1 MTKGCNYNL
10 RKRKPKLT
18 ENVESSASSTP
29 PTKKKQK
36 NSKPKK
42 SSQTSQ
48 KKTKKISQTSQKK
61 TKKRTVA
68 RKYKKPKTKEDLFT
82 PLVEDVQDEIISFID
97 VPDLISLGQTNKH
110 FYDFTKRN
118 KCWEKLLVDLFK
130 VRFEKD
136 PGVTRYPICTTPL
149 PLALSERPVRPSE
162 FLPWFLDWL
171 KYYEVQ
177 SQIQR
182 TDFNNDEEAQDALNE
197 AYSCMDMEHPF
208 IYSLLDSDTFRQ
220 FACYSNVEEIPE
232 EMKSKPNNKWL
243 FVTSGGTLPITL
255 KEYYEKVAK
264 LYAKCHRDKNEQE
277 VDGMNQRNR
286 CFHCHQ
292 KFWHC
297 RCRKSTKGFWT
308 RISKIPAPGFEGL
321 PKIPLFSDTM
331 DKLMQENHA
340 YTSDKF

>member
-1 MTKGCNYNL
+1 MTTGCKYNL
-10 RKRKPKLT
+10 RKRKPKLLDSA
-18 ENVESSASSTP
+18 ESSASATP

-48 KKTKKISQTSQKK
+48 KKTKR
-61 TKKRTVA
+61 RTVA
-68 RKYKKPKTKEDLFT
+68 RVYKKPKTKEDLFT
-82 PLVEDVQDEIISFID
+82 PLVEDTQVEITSFID
-97 VPDLISLGQTNKH
+97 IPDLFSLGQTNKH
-110 FYDFTKRN
+110 FYDFTKSN

-136 PGVTRYPICTTPL
+136 PGITRCDYICTTPL
-149 PLALSERPVRPSE
+149 PLALSKRPVRPSE

-182 TDFNNDEEAQDALNE
+182 TNFNNDGEAQDALNDAIYE
-197 AYSCMDMEHPF
+197 SGIFIEHPF
-208 IYSLLDSDTFRQ
+208 LDSLLGSDTFRQ
-220 FACYSNVEEIPE
+220 FAFYSNVEEIPE

-243 FVTSGGTLPITL
+243 FVTSDGTLPITL
-255 KEYYEKVAK
+255 KAYYEKVAK
-264 LYAKCHRDKNEQE
+264 LNAECQRDKNEQE
-277 VDGMNQRNR
+277 VDAMNQTNR

-292 KFWHC
+292 KMWQC

-308 RISKIPAPGFEGL
+308 RMSKIPAPGFEGL

-331 DKLMQENHA
+331 DKFM
-340 YTSDKF
+340 